1 MKSEKVRIVLGYILI
16 CLIWGSTWLAIK
28 ISVDSFPPM
37 GAAGLRFVSAAILF
51 YIYIKLRKIEIRKDA
66 FAIKIY
72 LILGFFSFV
81 IPFACQYW
89 AEQYIPTG
97 LTSIVFGVLPFFVV
111 LISPILLPKTR
122 IGIYE
127 WIGIIIGFIGLV
139 IIFSEN
145 LEINLQND
153 FLGMLAIVISAMV
166 AAFISVYM
174 KKHGGGLDSVGLNFI
189 PVAIAGPSFIIISLI
204 TEKNSVWNFNLN
216 GVLAF
221 LFLALFG
228 TVIAFSIYYW
238 LMKRISVFLIS
249 LTTFITPIVAIIL
262 GCVVLAEA
270 FTLRD
275 LLGSSLVLI
284 GILFANFKD
293 LINYFTVKR
302 ANL

>member
-1 MKSEKVRIVLGYILI
+1 
-16 CLIWGSTWLAIK
+16 
-28 ISVDSFPPM
+28 
-37 GAAGLRFVSAAILF
+37 
-51 YIYIKLRKIEIRKDA
+51 
-66 FAIKIY
+66 
-72 LILGFFSFV
+72 
-81 IPFACQYW
+81 
-89 AEQYIPTG
+89 
-97 LTSIVFGVLPFFVV
+97 
-111 LISPILLPKTR
+111 
-122 IGIYE
+122 
-127 WIGIIIGFIGLV
+127 
-139 IIFSEN
+139 
-145 LEINLQND
+145 
-153 FLGMLAIVISAMV
+153 MLAIVISAMV